1 MTRDE
6 IIRMA
11 RLAGAMYDHMT
22 WVERDL
28 YPIFERFA
36 ALVADAERERMTAA
50 AFAAAEKAVDVAI
63 AAEREACAQMAEA
76 FHRHQYD
83 FTGDLELHEAIRA
96 RGE

>member
-1 MTRDE
+1 MKRDD

-11 RLAGAMYDHMT
+11 QEAGIVVTGDAV
-22 WVERDL
+22 WKLCE
-28 YPIFERFA
+28 
-36 ALVADAERERMTAA
+36 LVA
-50 AFAAAEKAVDVAI
+50 

>member
-36 ALVADAERERMTAA
+36 ALVA
-50 AFAAAEKAVDVAI
+50 
-63 AAEREACAQMAEA
+63 AAEREACAQVCKAEYAACWHQSAMAAAHAAQRIE
-76 FHRHQYD
+76 Q
-83 FTGDLELHEAIRA
+83 EIRA